1 MIIPIKHS
9 FRLVSKKEIKKIKF
23 LKKIN
28 KQDSFSKISDENQQK
43 IIEMEVEKDS
53 SKRAFLKLAGIVGA
67 GALAATLL
75 PKKAEALVFGS
86 TPAAS
91 HVGVKDSTNAPIDP
105 ATEGTLTNVKTNT
118 SKLANLTFTN
128 DTPAPTNFLMTAPV
142 DSNNNRISPATE
154 GGLANVGQ
162 SVNDQSIWMLRK
174 IITLLK
180 PLGMT
185 TGAQSNRLSIDVNSG
200 AITASIAAGQT
211 LGTVT
216 TVTTVSTLTNLSN
229 IGNVNAFSLMKDSAR
244 NAYANSI
251 RSKISF

>member
-1 MIIPIKHS
+1 MLPAKHS
-9 FRLVSKKEIKKIKF
+9 FRLVSRKSVKKIKSIRK
-23 LKKIN
+23 LKKQWLSL
-28 KQDSFSKISDENQQK
+28 KMSDAEQNRLLSLEEK
-43 IIEMEVEKDS
+43 GEKDGG
-53 SKRAFLKLAGIVGA
+53 KRAFLKLAGLVSLGVFA
-67 GALAATLL
+67 STLI

-105 ATEGTLTNVKTNT
+105 ATEGTLVDIKTNT
-118 SKLANLTFTN
+118 AKLANLSFTG
-128 DTPAPTNFLMTAPV
+128 DAPAPTNFLMTAPV
-142 DSNNNRISPATE
+142 DASNNRISPATE
-154 GGLANVGQ
+154 QGLANVGQ

-185 TGAQSNRLSIDVNSG
+185 TGSQSNRLSIDVN
-200 AITASIAAGQT
+200 AITT
-211 LGTVT
+211 LPTLSTVTTVGTVT
-216 TVTTVSTLTNLSN
+216 TVSSMTNLAN
-229 IGNVNAFSLMKDSAR
+229 IGNVNAFSLMKDSAK

>member
-9 FRLVSKKEIKKIKF
+9 FRLVSKKEIKKINF
-23 LKKIN
+23 LKKIK
-28 KQDSFSKISDENQQK
+28 KQQSFSNDLIKRQEK
-43 IIEMEVEKDS
+43 ELELEMEKDS
-53 SKRAFLKLAGIVGA
+53 SKRAFLKLAGVVGL
-67 GALAATLL
+67 GALATTLI

-86 TPAAS
+86 TPSAS
-91 HVGVKDSTNAPIDP
+91 HVGVKDSNNALIDP
-105 ATEGTLTNVKTNT
+105 AKEGTLLDIKNNT
-118 SKLANLTFTN
+118 SKLNNLSFTGDN
-128 DTPAPTNFLMTAPV
+128 PAPTNFLMTAPV
-142 DSNNNRISPATE
+142 DSNNNRINPATE
-154 GGLANVGQ
+154 QGLANIGN

-185 TGAQSNRLSIDVNSG
+185 TGGGSNRLSVDVVSG
-200 AITASIAAGQT
+200 AVTISS
-211 LGTVT
+211 GTVT
-216 TVTTVSTLTNLSN
+216 TVTTLTNLSN

>member
-1 MIIPIKHS
+1 MVIPIKHS

-28 KQDSFSKISDENQQK
+28 KQDTFSKETAENQQR
-43 IIEMEVEKDS
+43 IIEAEIEKDS
-53 SKRAFLKLAGIVGA
+53 NKRAFLKLAGLVGA
-67 GALAATLL
+67 GALAATLI

-91 HVGVKDSTNAPIDP
+91 HVGVKDSTNNPIDP
-105 ATEGTLTNVKTNT
+105 AKEGTLVDIKTNT
-118 SKLANLTFTN
+118 AKLNNLTFTN
-128 DTPAPTNFLMTAPV
+128 DVPAPTNFLMVAPV
-142 DSNNNRISPATE
+142 DSTNNRISPATE
-154 GGLANVGQ
+154 GGLANVGN

-185 TGAQSNRLSIDVNSG
+185 TGTQSNRLSVDVNSG
-200 AITASIAAGQT
+200 AVNIGS
-211 LGTVT
+211 GTIT
-216 TVTTVSTLTNLSN
+216 TVATVNNLANLSN